1 MYHATGGPPWRDS
14 TNWLTD
20 APISEWIGVQTN
32 EQGRVVRLHL
42 HANRLDGSI
51 PPELGHLTSLSALT
65 LDRNQLSG
73 PIPPELGQLTSMETL
88 FLNGNRLSVRF
99 RRSWAS

>member
-1 MYHATGGPPWRDS
+1 M
-14 TNWLTD
+14 
-20 APISEWIGVQTN
+20 
-32 EQGRVVRLHL
+32 VRLHL